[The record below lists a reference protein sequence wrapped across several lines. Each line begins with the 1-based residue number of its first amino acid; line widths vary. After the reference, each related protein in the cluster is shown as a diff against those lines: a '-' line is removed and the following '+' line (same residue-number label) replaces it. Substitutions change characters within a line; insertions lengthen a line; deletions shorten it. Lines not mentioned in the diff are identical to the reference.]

1 MNKKRLQQYEE
12 FASIHEVQAGTS
24 KLLEKAAQRGT
35 YIRVIKNAKPIGVLM
50 PNSTFDRLTED
61 LLALASPA
69 YLQNIKKAREDKKR
83 YSSHQVKK
91 LLGL

>member
-1 MNKKRLQQYEE
+1 MNNQRFQQHEE

-24 KLLEKAAQRGT
+24 KLLEKAAHRGT

-50 PNSTFDRLTED
+50 PNVTFDRLTED
-61 LLALASPA
+61 LLALSSPA
-69 YLQNIKKAREDKKR
+69 YLQNIKKARADAKR

-91 LLGL
+91 LLGM